1 MGNKKVSPDLQS
13 CDHSAQTHTLRAIAA
28 DTCLFLSRGIKRDR
42 GGARNDEENRRKL
55 KALEDPPPPPP
66 LTLCDLECEE
76 CVNRIKDTVDTLS
89 SRCKNKIKVYTKCFF
104 RINKTIFC
112 RYIYLYIKKYFYIN

>member
-1 MGNKKVSPDLQS
+1 MGNKKVSPDLQLG
-13 CDHSAQTHTLRAIAA
+13 DHSAQTHTLRAIAA

-42 GGARNDEENRRKL
+42 GGASNDEKNRRKL
-55 KALEDPPPPPP
+55 TPPP

-76 CVNRIKDTVDTLS
+76 CVNRIKDTVETLS

-104 RINKTIFC
+104 SINKTIFC
-112 RYIYLYIKKYFYIN
+112 RYIYLKSTFILISRN